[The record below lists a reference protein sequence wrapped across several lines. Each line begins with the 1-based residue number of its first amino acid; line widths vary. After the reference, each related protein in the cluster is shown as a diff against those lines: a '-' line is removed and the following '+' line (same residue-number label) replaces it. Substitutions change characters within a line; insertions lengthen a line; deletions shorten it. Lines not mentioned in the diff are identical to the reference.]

1 MISDK
6 SYWIKLTYN
15 RSCKSFFVFGH
26 FSKVKLSTDPAVGV
40 FGVFGVSGVFGVFGV
55 FENKLN
61 IHKILHVDDNQ
72 LIKLRSLK
80 KNLAINSRNGIP
92 VRIPGRVNSEL
103 SALTECLLTV
113 YLNIN
118 F

>member
-15 RSCKSFFVFGH
+15 RSGKSFFLFGQ
-26 FSKVKLSTDPAVGV
+26 FSKVKLFTDPAV
-40 FGVFGVSGVFGVFGV
+40 GVFGV

-80 KNLAINSRNGIP
+80 KNLAINSRIGIP
-92 VRIPGRVNSEL
+92 VRIPVRLNSEL
-103 SALTECLLTV
+103 SAFAC
-113 YLNIN
+113 
-118 F
+118 

>member
-15 RSCKSFFVFGH
+15 RSRKYLFFGQ
-26 FSKVKLSTDPAVGV
+26 FSKVKLSTDPAV
-40 FGVFGVSGVFGVFGV
+40 GVFGV

-72 LIKLRSLK
+72 LIKLGSL
-80 KNLAINSRNGIP
+80 INSRI
-92 VRIPGRVNSEL
+92 
-103 SALTECLLTV
+103 LLRA
-113 YLNIN
+113 NHI
-118 F
+118 